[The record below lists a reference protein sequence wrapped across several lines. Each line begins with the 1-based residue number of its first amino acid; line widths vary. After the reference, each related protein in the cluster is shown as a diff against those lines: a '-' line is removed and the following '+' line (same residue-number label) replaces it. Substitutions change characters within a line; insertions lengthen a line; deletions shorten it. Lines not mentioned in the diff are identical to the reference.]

1 MSTLAN
7 LDTFIPR
14 REVPVP
20 DVKVTT
26 TVTVTHAG
34 MSHLV
39 ADEWTWESLRDY
51 VLAEISKVIGPFPRQ
66 PLKERGIFLGFIN
79 RWGAEN
85 AQKIARYAF
94 EVEGGR
100 WLGAPMNIY
109 RFSERS
115 DASFAKPIAERLG
128 L

>member
-7 LDTFIPR
+7 LDTFVK
-14 REVPVP
+14 REHVVQVP
-20 DVKVTT
+20 DVTVHATVTT
-26 TVTVTHAG
+26 SR
-34 MSHLV
+34 MHLASEV
-39 ADEWTWESLRDY
+39 WTWESLRDY
-51 VLAEISKVIGPFPRQ
+51 VLSEIERGFGAFPRQ
-66 PLKERGIFLGFIN
+66 PLKERGIFIGFIN

-85 AQKIARYAF
+85 AQRIARYAF

-109 RFSERS
+109 RFSES
-115 DASFAKPIAERLG
+115 NDPAFAKPIAERLG